1 MTDAQPM
8 IEAAGVI
15 KNFRRKTDL
24 AERIAMRVGLA
35 QEPGT
40 VHALDDVSLSIRRGE
55 VVGLV
60 GESGCGKSTF
70 GRAVA
75 GMLPLTGGVV
85 RRNGQDIAKLKGAE
99 ARAMRL
105 ATQIIFQDPMSS
117 LNPRKKVLEIIGEA
131 PRLHGLVARGG
142 VRNLVEGLMDQVGL
156 DPAMIN
162 RYPHQFSGG
171 QRQRIGIARA
181 LAVNPDFLICDESI
195 AALDVSIQ
203 AQVINLL
210 VRLRQDLSLTLL
222 FISHDLSV
230 VRYISDRV
238 VIMYLGRVVESAPTD
253 RVFAAARHP
262 YTQALLEE
270 IPRIDRRGHR
280 FSSVKGEIPSP
291 MNPPGGCHFHPRC
304 PLAMDRCRVERPML
318 KQAGRD
324 HAVACHLDGGFGRPK
339 PTLFPTQSTLQA
351 AESGLL

>member
-1 MTDAQPM
+1 MTAPM
-8 IEAAGVI
+8 IEVS
-15 KNFRRKTDL
+15 NVTRHFRRKPDL
-24 AERIAMRVGLA
+24 AERLAMRAGLA
-35 QEPGT
+35 SPPPT
-40 VHALDDVSLSIRRGE
+40 VHALDGVSLSIDRGE

-60 GESGCGKSTF
+60 GESGCGKSTL
-70 GRAVA
+70 GRIVA
-75 GMLPLTGGVV
+75 GMLPVTSGTVSREG
-85 RRNGQDIAKLKGAE
+85 RDIATLRGAE
-99 ARAMRL
+99 ERAMRL

-117 LNPRKKVLEIIGEA
+117 LNPRKKVVDIIGEA
-131 PRLHGLVARGG
+131 PRLHGLAERRD
-142 VRNLVEGLMDQVGL
+142 VRATVEGLMAQVGL
-156 DPAMIN
+156 DPAMID

-210 VRLRQDLSLTLL
+210 VKLRQDLSLTLL

-238 VIMYLGRVVESAPTD
+238 VIMYLGRVVETAPTD
-253 RVFAAARHP
+253 RIFAAARHP

-291 MNPPGGCHFHPRC
+291 VNPPQGCHFHPRC
-304 PLAMDRCRVERPML
+304 PLAMDRCRVERPVL
-318 KQAGRD
+318 TKASPD
-324 HAVACHLDGGFGRPK
+324 HAVACHLDGGTGRPLTNAGVK
-339 PTLFPTQSTLQA
+339 TGDLTPTS
-351 AESGLL
+351 

>member
-1 MTDAQPM
+1 MTDTAPM
-8 IEAAGVI
+8 IDVSHVV
-15 KNFRRKTDL
+15 KNFRRKTDM
-24 AERIAMRVGLA
+24 AERIAMRIGLA
-35 QEPGT
+35 REPGT
-40 VHALDDVSLSIRRGE
+40 VHALDDVSLQIHRGE

-60 GESGCGKSTF
+60 GESGCGKSTL
-70 GRAVA
+70 GRVVA
-75 GMLPLTGGVV
+75 GMLPATSGTVQRSGK
-85 RRNGQDIAKLKGAE
+85 DIASLKGAE

-131 PRLHGLVARGG
+131 PRLHGLVPRSG
-142 VRNLVEGLMDQVGL
+142 VRALVEGLMDQVGL

-210 VRLRQDLSLTLL
+210 VRLRQELSLTLL

-270 IPRIDRRGHR
+270 IPRINRRSHH
-280 FSSVKGEIPSP
+280 FATVKGEIPSP
-291 MNPPGGCHFHPRC
+291 MNPPSGCHFHPRC
-304 PLAMDRCRVERPML
+304 PLAMDRCRVERPVL
-318 KQAGRD
+318 NEAAPG
-324 HAVACHLDGGFGRPK
+324 HTVACHLDGGTGRPK
-339 PTLFPTQSTLQA
+339 QNAGAVPTATSA
-351 AESGLL
+351 A